1 MIVYV
6 ETNYVLQLALRQEE
20 AGASD
25 SILERA
31 RRDLI
36 KLVFPAFSL
45 SEPYSTLSY
54 HAVERRAIYNS
65 LRQQLALLRR
75 SEPHQQTASVL
86 QQLLSMWTSLGAR
99 EIDLLHTAIVE
110 LVTIGRAI
118 QTEIEDIQQ
127 SVHYRNLYGL
137 SPQDAIILSAIIRDL
152 QTQDLNEVKCFIS
165 TNVKD
170 FGDPDIRAELKSF
183 NCRYISKLVDGLAFI
198 DNASSS

>member
-20 AGASD
+20 ASASD
-25 SILERA
+25 AILDRA
-31 RRDLI
+31 RRDLV
-36 KLVFPAFSL
+36 KLVFPAFTL

-54 HAVERRAIYNS
+54 RAVERRTIYNS
-65 LRQQLALLRR
+65 LRQQLALLSR

-86 QQLLSMWTSLGAR
+86 QQLLSMWTSLEAR

-110 LVTIGRAI
+110 LVTIARAI
-118 QTEIEDIQQ
+118 QTEKEDIQQ
-127 SVHYRNLYGL
+127 SAHYRDLYGL

-152 QTQDLNEVKCFIS
+152 QTQDPNEAKCFIS

-170 FGDPDIRAELKSF
+170 FGDPGIRSELKSF

-198 DNASSS
+198 DNSSSS